1 MMKKTSVE
9 DQARVDAIEAALL
22 ARWPENRIAPT
33 LERIQALVD
42 ALGSPQLS
50 YPTIH
55 IGGTNGKTTTSR
67 MVDSLLFSMG
77 LRTGRFTS
85 PHLETY
91 RERIAINGEPID
103 PKDLIFSYNDIAAYF
118 DFIDSKFDN
127 PVSFFEAVTALAFA
141 AFAEYPIDIGII
153 EVGMGGEWDATNVV
167 KADVSVITPIGLD
180 HMEYLGNSLVEI
192 ASTKAGIIKEGGFA
206 VLSQQEPEVAVELLR
221 KAAEVGADVAREGL
235 EYSVISRAVAVGG
248 QLVTIQGLKGV
259 YDEIFIPLHGKHQAS
274 NAAAALVAVEVFFG
288 ENDLDIDAVREGF
301 AQVKSPGRCE
311 VIHRDPT
318 IILDA
323 AHNPH
328 GSIALV
334 ETIESEFTF
343 DEIIG
348 VVGVMGDKDARGILL
363 NFEKFMDS
371 IIVTKNSSH
380 RAMEVSDLELLA
392 IEIFGADRVYSSPD
406 LESAIEKAV
415 KDSVRPLSDET
426 LGIVIT
432 GSVVT
437 VGEARTFVNNKF
449 AQKEQQEEPGE
460 R

>member
-1 MMKKTSVE
+1 MNEISAE

-103 PKDLIFSYNDIAAYF
+103 PKDLIFTYNDIAAYF

-141 AFAEYPIDIGII
+141 AFAEHPIDIGII

-167 KADVSVITPIGLD
+167 KADVSIITPIGLD
-180 HMEYLGNSLVEI
+180 HMDYLGNTLTEI

-221 KAAEVGADVAREGL
+221 KAAEVGADVAREGV
-235 EYSVISRAVAVGG
+235 EYSVISRAVAIGG
-248 QLVTIQGLKGV
+248 QLLTIQGLKGV

-288 ENDLDIDAVREGF
+288 ENELDIDAVREGF

-328 GSIALV
+328 GSVALHQ
-334 ETIESEFTF
+334 TLNSEFTF

-348 VVGVMGDKDARGILL
+348 VVGVMGDKDARGILV

-380 RAMEVSDLELLA
+380 RAMDVSDLEKLT
-392 IEIFGADRVYSSPD
+392 IEIFGADRVHSAPN
-406 LESAIEKAV
+406 LEAAIEKAL
-415 KDSVRPLSDET
+415 KDSIRPLSDES
-426 LGIVIT
+426 LGIVVT

-437 VGEARTFVNNKF
+437 VGEARTYVKNKF
-449 AQKEQQEEPGE
+449 LKKETGE
-460 R
+460 K

>member
-1 MMKKTSVE
+1 MNQISAE

-103 PKDLIFSYNDIAAYF
+103 PKDLIFTYNDIAAYF

-141 AFAEYPIDIGII
+141 AFAEHPIDIGII

-167 KADVSVITPIGLD
+167 KADVSIITPIGLD
-180 HMEYLGNSLVEI
+180 HMEYLGNTLTEI

-221 KAAEVGADVAREGL
+221 KAAEVGADVAREGV
-235 EYSVISRAVAVGG
+235 EYSVISRAVAIGG
-248 QLVTIQGLKGV
+248 QLLTIQGLKGV

-288 ENDLDIDAVREGF
+288 ENELDIDAVREGF

-328 GSIALV
+328 GSIALHQ
-334 ETIESEFTF
+334 TLDSEFTF

-348 VVGVMGDKDARGILL
+348 VVGVMGDKDARGILV

-380 RAMEVSDLELLA
+380 RAMEVSDLETLA
-392 IEIFGADRVYSSPD
+392 IEIFGADRVHSSPN
-406 LESAIEKAV
+406 LEAAIEKAL
-415 KDSVRPLSDET
+415 KDTIRPLSDES
-426 LGIVIT
+426 LGIVVT

-437 VGEARTFVNNKF
+437 VGEARTYVNSKF
-449 AQKEQQEEPGE
+449 ARKETGE
-460 R
+460 K